1 MPAGLRDFAPESCDD
16 NEIIAAWER
25 ARTDWRAA
33 MDEFAFNRGLEAIW
47 RFLSEINGYV
57 VSREPW
63 KIRKEEGSSARL
75 SRVLYAASEGVRLA
89 AALLSPFTP
98 ATSRKIFAAL
108 GAPAEDAR
116 LQDLEWGRLPVGRAL
131 GPAEALFPRVDTA
144 AYFSTEEGKE
154 MTDKTTEA
162 SAPAPA
168 TEAASDG
175 HISIE
180 DFQRVR
186 LVTGRVLEAERV
198 PKSNKLVRL
207 QVDLG
212 SERRQVVAGI
222 AKRYEPD
229 SLVGRTV
236 VIVANLKPAK
246 LMGVESNGMV
256 LAATVGETGEPW
268 LLEVPGDVPP
278 GSVVK

>member
-1 MPAGLRDFAPESCDD
+1 
-16 NEIIAAWER
+16 
-25 ARTDWRAA
+25 
-33 MDEFAFNRGLEAIW
+33 
-47 RFLSEINGYV
+47 
-57 VSREPW
+57 
-63 KIRKEEGSSARL
+63 
-75 SRVLYAASEGVRLA
+75 VRLA
-89 AALLSPFTP
+89 AGLLSPFIP

-116 LQDLEWGRLPVGRAL
+116 LPDLEWGRLPVGAPL

-144 AYFSTEEGKE
+144 AYFSTKEGE
-154 MTDKTTEA
+154 MTTENPDA
-162 SAPAPA
+162 SAPAPVA
-168 TEAASDG
+168 AASDG
-175 HISIE
+175 RISIE

-222 AKRYEPD
+222 AKRYEPEA
-229 SLVGRTV
+229 LVGRAV
-236 VIVANLKPAK
+236 VIVANLKPAT